1 VQIVASIALTASN
14 EPFTDRKTR
23 KRKRHESYRPMF
35 QALYLGV
42 ERQFHRLPIKAQLEA
57 SNVEQRFAFAPYI
70 HHQQAGVHRTKK
82 GMEMAD
88 DKNAA
93 IAAAVLQGV
102 GGKENVTRVVHC
114 MTRLR
119 FTLKDTTKADTDAI
133 EKTPGVLGVKE
144 VGEQYQVIIG
154 QNVPKVYDALC
165 AEGGFAKE
173 DAIDENLDDGSDK
186 KKLTWKTVGTNILD
200 YLSGTMVQMIPL
212 MIAAAMFRCVNSIF
226 GPTML
231 NWYTSDSNIYI
242 LFNAVYQA
250 GFYFMPIYLGY
261 AAAKK
266 LGVSQVIGM
275 LIGGILIAPSLVE
288 LAGQPLTVYGI
299 PTTIYN
305 YAQTVLPIILSVWVM
320 SYVERFFNKYIPE
333 SLSTIFVPVLTV
345 AVMVPLELCFLAPL
359 GNYLSYGLA
368 AALSFINGF
377 GGAVAMAVCGALW
390 EFFVM
395 TGMHVVIGTLR
406 SAMIIQDG
414 SVNGVF
420 IAERFA
426 TVAVWGKAFGA
437 FLRIKDKDEKNL
449 AFSYFL
455 SGIVGGV
462 TEPALYGLAFR
473 HKRTFVGKWS
483 AAPLVPSWLA
493 SSMSRSTCS
502 ARTTS

>member
-1 VQIVASIALTASN
+1 
-14 EPFTDRKTR
+14 
-23 KRKRHESYRPMF
+23 
-35 QALYLGV
+35 
-42 ERQFHRLPIKAQLEA
+42 
-57 SNVEQRFAFAPYI
+57 
-70 HHQQAGVHRTKK
+70 
-82 GMEMAD
+82 MA
-88 DKNAA
+88 DKNAE
-93 IAAAVLQGV
+93 IATAVLQGV
-102 GGKENVTRVVHC
+102 GGKENVSHVVHC

-119 FTLKDTTKADTDAI
+119 FTLRDNDKADTDAI
-133 EKTPGVLGVKE
+133 QNVPGVLGVKQ
-144 VGEQYQVIIG
+144 VGDQYQVIIG
-154 QNVPKVYDALC
+154 QNVPKVYEALC

-173 DAIDENLDDGSDK
+173 EAIDENLDAKTGEK

-231 NWYTSDSNIYI
+231 NWYAEDSDIYI

-266 LGVSQVIGM
+266 LGVSQVMGM
-275 LIGGILIAPSLVE
+275 LIGGILISPTLVE
-288 LAGQPLTVYGI
+288 LAGQPFTVYGI

-320 SYVERFFNKYIPE
+320 SYVERFFNKYVPE

-377 GGAVAMAVCGALW
+377 GGAVAMAICGALW

-406 SAMIIQDG
+406 SAMIIQNG

-426 TVAVWGKAFGA
+426 TVSVWGMAFGA

-473 HKRTFVGKWS
+473 HKRTFVGMMVGGAAGAFVAGLFNVTQYVLSQNNILILAIYTGADTANFIHGCIAS
-483 AAPLVPSWLA
+483 AVAFVVAAVVTYVLGIEKDDPALEKEIGKSEKDKEAQLEAVMA
-493 SSMSRSTCS
+493 
-502 ARTTS
+502 A